1 MKIASWNVNGVRA
14 RLEHVTSW
22 IEANQPDVLALQET
36 KVMDDMFPF
45 EAFEKIGYQAK
56 IYGQKS
62 YNGVALLAKSEPEN
76 VVEGIDGY
84 KDEQTR
90 VISATYGDIRVVNV
104 YIPNGQTVGSDKF
117 NYKMKWLKNL
127 LKLLEQQLKTNNK
140 IVVLGDFNIAPDDTD
155 VHDPELWKDKVLCSD
170 DERKWLSK
178 IMGLGFIDS
187 FRLFEQEE
195 GLFSWWD
202 YRAAAYRR
210 KMGLRIDLI
219 LISEAL
225 KKSCVDGYIDETPR
239 GQEKPSDHTPVLI
252 ELN

>member
-22 IEANQPDVLALQET
+22 LETNQPDVLALQET

-90 VISATYGDIRVVNV
+90 VISATYGDIRVINV

-127 LKLLEQQLKTNNK
+127 LSLLEQQLKTNNK
-140 IVVLGDFNIAPDDTD
+140 IVVLGDFNIAPDDKD
-155 VHDPELWKDKVLCSD
+155 VHDPELWKGKVLCSD
-170 DERKWLSK
+170 CLLYTSP
-178 IMGLGFIDS
+178 S
-187 FRLFEQEE
+187 
-195 GLFSWWD
+195 
-202 YRAAAYRR
+202 
-210 KMGLRIDLI
+210 
-219 LISEAL
+219 
-225 KKSCVDGYIDETPR
+225 PR
-239 GQEKPSDHTPVLI
+239 D
-252 ELN
+252 